1 MSMLI
6 EDLIKKL
13 EELPKEQE
21 VVKGFTSPHSYRG
34 YYECLAFEPCEDTTV
49 GAMLNSAKEGYNNVY
64 QGYKGGKYKMTDGT
78 ECYLAFYGSIGEEM
92 GETLLD
98 YMLGLY

>member
-1 MSMLI
+1 MLI

-13 EELPKEQE
+13 QELPREQK
-21 VVKGFTSPHSYRG
+21 VAKGFNSPHSYRG

-49 GAMLNSAKEGYNNVY
+49 GEMLDSAREGHNSTYY
-64 QGYKGGKYKMTDGT
+64 GYKGGEFEMTNGT
-78 ECYLAFYGSIGEEM
+78 ECYLAFYGSTGEEI
-92 GETLLD
+92 GETLLN